1 MENKDRAVEP
11 NVVIQALQQFLSNE
25 VSRYSLEVAYRDAYI
40 QTIEAELN
48 ELKAVIEKLNGNGQG

>member
-11 NVVIQALQQFLSNE
+11 NVVIQALQQFLANE
-25 VSRYSLEVAYRDAYI
+25 VSRYALEVAYRDAYI
-40 QTIEAELN
+40 QTVEAELN